1 MSERHVSTLNG
12 FHLKQIPNGWVVGR
26 FEVLEA
32 LRIPHLVTTR
42 LGPDVRQ
49 ARYCT
54 YRVATQIASMLGLTD
69 AAYLNQ
75 VHGDQVLIV
84 QQPGLAGSADGLCTS
99 TKGLMLAAK
108 SGDCPIVLV
117 AEKTARAVGFAH
129 ASWRATVAGVVP
141 RLITQMGKLCCE
153 PKDLIACICPSI
165 GPDCYKVGQEVL
177 LAAKAGIGPEAV
189 RFFRPD
195 TDGFFFDLWS
205 ANADALA
212 RSGVI
217 QIHLAGLCSACRN
230 DLFPSHRRDGTQAG
244 RFLACIGLPD

>member
-1 MSERHVSTLNG
+1 MSEMYTSKLNG
-12 FHLKQIPNGWVVGR
+12 FHLAQLPNGWIVGK

-32 LRIPHLVTTR
+32 LGIPHVVTTR
-42 LGPDVRQ
+42 LGPDVYQ
-49 ARYCT
+49 ARHHT
-54 YRVATQIASMLGLTD
+54 YSVATKVASMLGLAD

-84 QQPGLAGSADGLCTS
+84 ERPGLAGSADGLWT
-99 TKGLMLAAK
+99 TKKGLMLAAK

-117 AEKTARAVGFAH
+117 AERTLRAVGFAH
-129 ASWRATVAGVVP
+129 ASWRATVAGVIP
-141 RLITQMGKLCCE
+141 RLIRQLGKLGCQ
-153 PKDLIACICPSI
+153 PNDLIACICPSI
-165 GPDCYKVGQEVL
+165 GPGCYKVGQEVL
-177 LAAKAGIGPEAV
+177 AAAKAGIGPDAV

-195 TDGFFFDLWS
+195 TYGFLFDLWS

-217 QIHLAGLCSACRN
+217 QIHIAGVCSECRN